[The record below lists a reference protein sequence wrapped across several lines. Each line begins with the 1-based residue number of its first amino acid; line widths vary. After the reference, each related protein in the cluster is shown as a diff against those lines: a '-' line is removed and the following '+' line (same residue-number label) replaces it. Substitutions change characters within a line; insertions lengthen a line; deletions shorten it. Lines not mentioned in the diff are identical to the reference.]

1 MNRNTVCTPMVICP
15 DERRT
20 ISWFQTIGGSAVG
33 LLRAGIRRFNR
44 WRERRR
50 TYRALQ
56 ALDNGALKDLGL
68 SRSEIPYLAQSL
80 SDEPAAWRETE

>member
-1 MNRNTVCTPMVICP
+1 MNRNTICTPTVICQ

-20 ISWFQTIGGSAVG
+20 ISCFQSIGGYAVG
-33 LLRAGIRRFNR
+33 LLQAGIRRFTR

-56 ALDNGALKDLGL
+56 ALDNSALKDLGL
-68 SRSEIPYLAQSL
+68 SRSEIPYLAQVL
-80 SDEPAAWRETE
+80 SDESAVWREIE

>member
-1 MNRNTVCTPMVICP
+1 MNRNTVCTPTVICP

-20 ISWFQTIGGSAVG
+20 ISWFQSIGDSAVD
-33 LLRAGIRRFNR
+33 LLRAGICRFTR